1 MVTIPPAF
9 AAACAVHPNPDCAA
23 ETTIVAHFA
32 QPAVAGAKAKVTQT
46 SGMEA
51 ARARALT
58 TWAWP
63 A

>member
-32 QPAVAGAKAKVTQT
+32 QPAVAGAKAKATQT

-51 ARARALT
+51 ARARGR
-58 TWAWP
+58 
-63 A
+63 